1 MKKAN
6 RGCEREGIRG
16 VKIGESS
23 ALRSTPTEISESPSL
38 LEDCLDNS
46 EEEKQRHQEIDPL
59 SENLDDPF

>member
-38 LEDCLDNS
+38 LEDCLDVC
-46 EEEKQRHQEIDPL
+46 IL
-59 SENLDDPF
+59 SSSIHHAC